1 MSKNTI
7 FIALFGIIPFFLLGQ
22 PLERATFP
30 IFENGQE
37 LPLALAGGFNLPQFS
52 GVDLDNDGVEDLFVF
67 DRGGNA
73 MASFKYQNGMNY
85 DFAPDLLEYFPRL
98 NKWAIMRDY
107 NQDGAPDIFA
117 YTTQLGVAGIEVH
130 KGYWKN
136 NKLAFTKLSFGQTF
150 DVLYYQGANNPINLY
165 VSSIDIP
172 TFSDIDNDGDEDIL
186 TFASSGGYVVYFK
199 NLSQEQGYGNDTLI
213 FKKEDPCWG
222 KFYESGQST
231 KITLSNDPNTCAEA
245 FLSGGISDRHAGS
258 TLLAMDLNLDGKKEL
273 FLGDVSFNN
282 VVLLFNTGTPDKA
295 FMTDQDT
302 LFPSYHPIE
311 IPVFPSIFGLDIDHD
326 GKKDVLSSPNAGG
339 ISQSRENA
347 WLYRKIDNTS
357 QFEFI
362 QNDFLVGKMLDLGT
376 GAYPTFADVDGD
388 GLYDMVIG
396 NSTFFDPAGAL
407 DSRLMLYKNVGSY
420 NTPKFEL
427 VDDDF
432 LSLKAESNEHW
443 NFTPNFGDLDGDGD
457 LDLLVGEYLGGM
469 YYFENTAE
477 ADQPMQF
484 AQAIFP
490 FKNIDIGLVA
500 TPFIVDVDEDGLTD
514 IIIGERN
521 GNVNL
526 FKNIGSAGSPDFNSD
541 QAISP
546 NSPFWGNIDTRKA
559 GSVTGY
565 SVPRLW
571 KENGIFKLFVGSQS
585 GQIYEYT
592 DIENNLNTA
601 FTKVTED
608 YGTIKD
614 GGTIYPEFIDLN
626 NDGHRELIIGNERGG
641 ITAFQTNLTSPVS
654 TYQSIKP
661 TLELKI
667 EPNPTKDI
675 FKPIFGESNT
685 TRGRLSIF
693 NITGKLSMQKTIFSG
708 EPIATSHLPKGVYII
723 KINTES
729 AHYTGRLS
737 VE

>member
-7 FIALFGIIPFFLLGQ
+7 FIALLGLIPFFLLGQ
-22 PLERATFP
+22 TLERATFP
-30 IFENGQE
+30 IIENGQE

-52 GVDLDNDGVEDLFVF
+52 GVDLDNDGVQDLFVF
-67 DRGGNA
+67 DRAGNA
-73 MASFKYQNGMNY
+73 MTAFKYQSGMKY
-85 DFAPDLLEYFPRL
+85 EFAPDLLEYFPHL
-98 NKWAIMRDY
+98 NKWAILRDY

-117 YTTQLGVAGIEVH
+117 FTTELGIAGIEVH

-136 NKLAFTKLSFGQTF
+136 NKLAFTKLSFGQNF

-186 TFASSGGYVVYFK
+186 TFASNGGHVIYFK

-231 KITLSNDPNTCAEA
+231 KITLSNNPDACAEA
-245 FLSGGISDRHAGS
+245 FISGGISDRHAGS

-302 LFPSYHPIE
+302 LFPAYHPIE
-311 IPVFPSIFGLDIDHD
+311 IPVFPGIFGVDIDHD
-326 GKKDVLSSPNAGG
+326 GKEDVLSAPNADGL
-339 ISQSRENA
+339 SQSRENA
-347 WLYRKIDNTS
+347 WLYRKTDNNS

-362 QNDFLVGKMLDLGT
+362 QNDFLVGEMLDLGT
-376 GAYPTFADVDGD
+376 GAYPTFADIDGD
-388 GLYDMVIG
+388 GLSDMLIG
-396 NSTFFDPAGAL
+396 NNTFFEPNGTL
-407 DSRLMLYKNVGSY
+407 DSRLMLYKNIGSY

-427 VDDDF
+427 VDEDY
-432 LSLKAESNEHW
+432 LSLKSESAEHW

-457 LDLLVGEYLGGM
+457 LDLLVGVYLGEM
-469 YYFENTAE
+469 YYFENTAG
-477 ADQPMQF
+477 ANQPMQF

-490 FKNIDIGLVA
+490 YKNIDVGLVA
-500 TPFIVDVDEDGLTD
+500 TPFMVDVDEDGLTD
-514 IIIGERN
+514 LIIGERN
-521 GNVNL
+521 GNVNF
-526 FKNIGSAGSPDFNSD
+526 FKNIGTTTNPDFNSD
-541 QAISP
+541 QTIVP
-546 NSPFWGNIDTRKA
+546 NNPFWGAVDTRIT
-559 GSVTGY
+559 GNVTGY

-592 DIENNLNTA
+592 DIENNLNTV
-601 FTKVTED
+601 FTKVSED
-608 YGTIKD
+608 YGSLKD
-614 GGTIYPEFIDLN
+614 GGNIYPDFIDLN
-626 NDGHRELIIGNERGG
+626 NDGKRELILGNERGG
-641 ITAFQTNLTSPVS
+641 ITAFKTNLTSPVGVYA
-654 TYQSIKP
+654 TEQLVL
-661 TLELKI
+661 TLKI
-667 EPNPTKDI
+667 EPNPTRDY
-675 FKPIFGESNT
+675 FQPFFGKLDSK
-685 TRGRLSIF
+685 GQLSIF
-693 NITGKLSMQKTIFSG
+693 NITGKLLIQKAIHSG
-708 EPIATSHLPKGVYII
+708 ESIPARHLPKGVYVIEV
-723 KINTES
+723 NTDSE
-729 AHYTGRLS
+729 YYVGRLL